1 LQKWGVADQLK
12 SRITPVANGVPLGA
26 VVAKGDAEIGFQQ
39 VSELLPVKGIDFL
52 GPLPGD
58 IQEITVLSA
67 GLHAAATAPDA
78 AKALVKFLTSPEAA
92 PVIRQKGMEPG

>member
-1 LQKWGVADQLK
+1 LQKWGIADQLT
-12 SRITPVANGVPLGA
+12 SRVTPVANGVPVGA

-58 IQEITVLSA
+58 IQEITC
-67 GLHAAATAPDA
+67 
-78 AKALVKFLTSPEAA
+78 SP
-92 PVIRQKGMEPG
+92 PGCTLRRPLRTPPRRW

>member
-1 LQKWGVADQLK
+1 V
-12 SRITPVANGVPLGA
+12 SA
-26 VVAKGDAEIGFQQ
+26 VVAKRDAETGFQQ

-58 IQEITVLSA
+58 VQEITVFSA
-67 GLHAAATAPDA
+67 GLHPWAAAPDA